1 MAAQLA
7 CVRVSVSFY
16 VLDLVPDLTRSG
28 TRKDTTG
35 CEDRRGFPLCSL
47 ACVLVFRALV
57 TSPTTHVNP
66 VTAKPPSQEGD
77 YVRNVTDRGPL
88 VASCL
93 PAHEQKPGG
102 LCSQRAGSKT
112 CSGKGPSLCHRSASR
127 KPGWLSSSR
136 HDLF

>member
-1 MAAQLA
+1 MVAQLA

-57 TSPTTHVNP
+57 TSPTTHVLSQLSHP
-66 VTAKPPSQEGD
+66 ARKVTMSEMSQAEA
-77 YVRNVTDRGPL
+77 L
-88 VASCL
+88 L
-93 PAHEQKPGG
+93 
-102 LCSQRAGSKT
+102 
-112 CSGKGPSLCHRSASR
+112 
-127 KPGWLSSSR
+127 
-136 HDLF
+136 